1 MLDEDEKAVLDEDA
15 VPAVVGGVELDK
27 SNHFQGEGS
36 SIQKTFA
43 YSMRRRKNL
52 IKISKIT

>member
-27 SNHFQGEGS
+27 SNQFQ
-36 SIQKTFA
+36 
-43 YSMRRRKNL
+43 R
-52 IKISKIT
+52 